1 MMIVTT
7 LTFGQVVGL
16 LFFGMGFLTV
26 WQVALLLGWEMVR
39 KNYNEVEDKENP
51 S

>member
-1 MMIVTT
+1 MIVTT

-26 WQVALLLGWEMVR
+26 WQIALLLAWNTFVNR
-39 KNYNEVEDKENP
+39 YTEVEVKETD
-51 S
+51 